1 MRFAT
6 VLLLLAALLGAAPA
20 TAAYAAPSHGPV
32 PYVAYGQGGSG
43 SHSASRG
50 RHSDLGS
57 AGVSKVELAFKSRR
71 SSGTSR
77 HSFGTSRHSFGT
89 GTGSHGKMTWW
100 EAILVLVVFLGF
112 FGYVGYRGIKKVQG
126 FFGRNA

>member
-20 TAAYAAPSHGPV
+20 TAAYAAPSN
-32 PYVAYGQGGSG
+32 
-43 SHSASRG
+43 G
-50 RHSDLGS
+50 R
-57 AGVSKVELAFKSRR
+57 VSKVGLVFKGGH
-71 SSGTSR
+71 SSGTSH
-77 HSFGTSRHSFGT
+77 HSSGTSHGFGTSRHGFGTSRHGFGTSHHSFGT
-89 GTGSHGKMTWW
+89 GTGSHGKMAWW

-112 FGYVGYRGIKKVQG
+112 FGYVGYRGVKKVQG